1 MTVKKPVL
9 VVGSINT
16 DVVVSTLRL
25 PEKGETVFGKTVVA
39 VPGGKGA
46 NQAVAASKL
55 GAQVTLVGCVGNDA
69 AARELRASLQSNKV
83 DTTFIREVA
92 TTTGTTLITTEEG
105 GDNTVVVVAG
115 ANSCCSP
122 SDVDAA
128 LDAIGE
134 PGILLVQNELPE
146 ETVEHAIKTAKAR
159 CWTVILNPSP
169 VRSFDLENL
178 LLVDIILPNQAE
190 MALLTNRSVE
200 TPDEAIF
207 ATSRL
212 LNWGLDT
219 VIVTLGAQGA
229 VCCNNQVVEY
239 VPSYSVTTVDT
250 AAAGDAYAGAL
261 ATALAEG
268 KVLGDCMQFAAAAAA
283 LTVNKAGAQSSLPWR
298 EEVEAFMQNREVAS
312 V

>member
-115 ANSCCSP
+115 ANACCSP

-159 CWTVILNPSP
+159 CWTVIL
-169 VRSFDLENL
+169 
-178 LLVDIILPNQAE
+178 
-190 MALLTNRSVE
+190 
-200 TPDEAIF
+200 
-207 ATSRL
+207 
-212 LNWGLDT
+212 
-219 VIVTLGAQGA
+219 
-229 VCCNNQVVEY
+229 
-239 VPSYSVTTVDT
+239 
-250 AAAGDAYAGAL
+250 
-261 ATALAEG
+261 
-268 KVLGDCMQFAAAAAA
+268 
-283 LTVNKAGAQSSLPWR
+283 
-298 EEVEAFMQNREVAS
+298 
-312 V
+312 